1 MASEKT
7 SVPRLDPSEVIL
19 AARIPA
25 IPAALQH
32 IMDIANQPS
41 TTSTQ
46 LEQQVLKDPSLCAQ
60 ILKMVNSSF
69 YALVQRVTSLNQA
82 IILLGQSTVKSIA
95 ASLIMLETV
104 GNTRNVTQFYLQRVW
119 NRSVGC
125 SGIVA
130 LLGKKESAGFQQK
143 IFLAAL
149 VHDIGHLILSSQFK
163 DQYFKLVVNEEFP
176 TPEAELTHLGVE
188 HAEVGAALLKLWGF
202 PMDLVELVRLH
213 HTTDSSPQL
222 QKEIDMLEIGD
233 LLADFPRRGKSFADV
248 LAASEKTGL
257 QWHDRLK
264 DKLTAVG
271 SSWELVQ
278 KYEEKIFSV
287 QTTLEK

>member
-1 MASEKT
+1 MATDTRSA
-7 SVPRLDPSEVIL
+7 SRLDPNAVIL

-25 IPAALQH
+25 IPDALQH
-32 IMDIANQPS
+32 IMDIANRPS

-46 LEQQVLKDPSLCAQ
+46 LEQLVLKDPSLCAQ

-104 GNTRNVTQFYLQRVW
+104 GNTKNVTQYYLQRVW
-119 NRSVGC
+119 NRSVAC
-125 SGIVA
+125 SGMVT
-130 LLGKKESAGFQQK
+130 LLSKKEPLGFQQK

-149 VHDIGHLILSSQFK
+149 VHDIGHLILSAQFK
-163 DQYFKLVVNEEFP
+163 DQYFKLVVKDEFP
-176 TPEAELTHLGVE
+176 SPQAELQTIGTE

-213 HTTDSSPQL
+213 HTLDLSPTL
-222 QKEIDMLEIGD
+222 QKEIDMLEAGD
-233 LLADFPRRGKSFADV
+233 LLADLPRSGKSFNEV
-248 LAASEKTGL
+248 QELPQTNGF
-257 QWHDRLK
+257 DRVAHLK
-264 DKLTAVG
+264 MKLIAIG
-271 SSWELVQ
+271 SSWEEVQ
-278 KYEEKIFSV
+278 EHESKIFLV
-287 QTTLEK
+287 GTPK

>member
-1 MASEKT
+1 MTIETRTASA
-7 SVPRLDPSEVIL
+7 SRLDPSAVIL

-25 IPAALQH
+25 IPDALQH
-32 IMDIANQPS
+32 IMDVANRPS

-46 LEQQVLKDPSLCAQ
+46 LEQLVLKDPSLCAQ

-104 GNTRNVTQFYLQRVW
+104 GNTKNVTQYYLQRVW
-119 NRSVGC
+119 NRSVAC
-125 SGIVA
+125 SGIVS
-130 LLGKKESAGFQQK
+130 LLSKRESLAFQQK

-163 DQYFKLVVNEEFP
+163 DQYFKLVVQEEFP
-176 TPEAELTHLGVE
+176 GPVAELHALGVE

-213 HTTDSSPQL
+213 HTQDLSPAL
-222 QKEIDMLEIGD
+222 QKEIDMLEVGN
-233 LLADFPRRGKSFADV
+233 LLADLPRSAKSFSEV
-248 LAASEKTGL
+248 LALPQTNGFNRVE
-257 QWHDRLK
+257 HLK
-264 DKLTAVG
+264 MKLIAIG
-271 SSWELVQ
+271 SSWEDVQ
-278 KYEEKIFSV
+278 VHESKIFLSAT
-287 QTTLEK
+287 QK